1 MFVARLLFIVLLT
14 LGALDGRTSALEP
27 YALANTEVHPLRSR
41 LLQRDYRLF
50 VSLPADYDKQP
61 ALRYPVLFLTDTN
74 YAFPLLRSI
83 AHMARNQGRDL
94 QDFILVG
101 LSYADGD
108 SPQVS
113 RNRDYTPSAR
123 RDKSGDSTAV
133 YGQAEAYR
141 RFIAEEVFPYVGK
154 TLRADMGRKIFA
166 GHSYGGLL
174 GAHMLLT
181 EHGMFQRY
189 ILSSPS
195 LWYDDGLMLKRAQ
208 AFVGQQREL
217 KARVLLLVGELERG
231 KGQDE
236 DMVGD
241 LRRFEAILR
250 SARLPGLK
258 VESRILAGEGHLTAF
273 PAAITRGLFWA
284 LRPGA

>member
-1 MFVARLLFIVLLT
+1 MFIARLLFIALLT
-14 LGALDGRTSALEP
+14 LGALDGRTAALEP

-50 VSLPADYDKQP
+50 VSLPVDYDKQP
-61 ALRYPVLFLTDTN
+61 ARRYPVLFLTDTN

-113 RNRDYTPSAR
+113 RNRDYTPTAR
-123 RDKSGDSTAV
+123 RNRSEDSASV

-141 RFIAEEVFPYVGK
+141 RFIAEEVFPYVEK
-154 TLRADMGRKIFA
+154 TLRADMGRKTFA

-181 EHGMFQRY
+181 EPGMFQRY

-217 KARVLLLVGELERG
+217 KARVLLLVGGLERG
-231 KGQDE
+231 KDE

-241 LRRFEAILR
+241 LRRFEATLK
-250 SARLPGLK
+250 SVRLHGLK
-258 VESRILAGEGHLTAF
+258 LESRILAGEGHLTAF